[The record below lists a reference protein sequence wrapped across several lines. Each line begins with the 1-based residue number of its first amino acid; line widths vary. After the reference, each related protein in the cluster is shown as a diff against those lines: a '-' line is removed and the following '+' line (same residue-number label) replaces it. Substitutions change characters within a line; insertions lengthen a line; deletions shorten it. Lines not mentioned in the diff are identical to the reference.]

1 MGDKDK
7 KKDQAEGGK
16 NIKENK
22 TVSTLNDTLEKV
34 FRDVALIDPKENVEG
49 VIKEI
54 LRQVRAM
61 KTELTA
67 EEMAQLVFENMQ
79 PKSRDYMLA
88 GLLTDIFAKYG
99 EMKTRHTKNMDE
111 LSPDISKG
119 VFPYLHNYDDALYK
133 EELYALQV
141 ELLKMQRYVKD
152 AGLKIAV
159 IFEGRDAAGK
169 GSTISRFTQNIN
181 PRGARVVALPKPTEA
196 QAGQWYFQRYV
207 THLPTKGEMVFFDR
221 SWYNR
226 AGVERV
232 MKFCTDAEYYEFMRE
247 VPGFERNL
255 VRSGTYVI
263 KFWFSVSQKEQQR
276 RFRERQVSPL
286 KRWKLSPIDLA
297 SLDKWD
303 DYTRAKEAMFFGT
316 DTPEAP
322 WTVIKSDDKKR
333 ARLNAMRYVLHL
345 IPYAERDLKA
355 IGPIDPL
362 IVGRASTMFETA
374 EYAAAPHILAGEL
387 VRPNMPP
394 MLPGPKKKKKK

>member
-207 THLPTKGEMVFFDR
+207 AQLPSPGEVVFFDR

-226 AGVERV
+226 AVVEPV
-232 MKFCTDAEYYEFMRE
+232 MGFCRPEQTQLFLNE
-247 VPGFERNL
+247 VPAFERSL
-255 VRSGTYVI
+255 VEHGIHLT
-263 KFWFSVSQKEQQR
+263 KFWLDVSRDEQKRRFKQR
-276 RFRERQVSPL
+276 RVDPVR
-286 KRWKLSPIDLA
+286 RWKLSPVDIA
-297 SLDKWD
+297 SLDRWD
-303 DYTRAKEAMFFGT
+303 DYTAAIEEMFRKT
-316 DTPEAP
+316 ESPVAP
-322 WTVIKSDDKKR
+322 WTIIRSDDKRR
-333 ARLNAMRYVLHL
+333 ARLNAIRVFLHS
-345 IPYAERDLKA
+345 IEYAEKDEEQ
-355 IGPIDPL
+355 IGPVDGL
-362 IVGRASTMFETA
+362 IVKSVP
-374 EYAAAPHILAGEL
+374 EYLRGYRMSPAI
-387 VRPNMPP
+387 
-394 MLPGPKKKKKK
+394 

>member
-196 QAGQWYFQRYV
+196 KAGQWYFQRYV
-207 THLPTKGEMVFFDR
+207 AQLPSPGEVVFFDR

-226 AGVERV
+226 AVVEPV
-232 MKFCTDAEYYEFMRE
+232 MGFCRPEQTQLFLNE
-247 VPGFERNL
+247 VPAFERSL
-255 VRSGTYVI
+255 VEHGIHLT
-263 KFWFSVSQKEQQR
+263 KFWLDVSRDEQKRRFKQR
-276 RFRERQVSPL
+276 RVDPVR
-286 KRWKLSPIDLA
+286 RWKLSPVDIA
-297 SLDKWD
+297 SLDRWD
-303 DYTRAKEAMFFGT
+303 DYTAAIEEMFRKT
-316 DTPEAP
+316 ESPVAP
-322 WTVIKSDDKKR
+322 WTIIRSDDKRR
-333 ARLNAMRYVLHL
+333 ARLNAIRVFLHS
-345 IPYAERDLKA
+345 IEYAEKDEEQ
-355 IGPIDPL
+355 IGPVDGL
-362 IVGRASTMFETA
+362 IVKSVP
-374 EYAAAPHILAGEL
+374 EYLRGY
-387 VRPNMPP
+387 RM
-394 MLPGPKKKKKK
+394 GPAI

>member
-16 NIKENK
+16 NSKENK

-169 GSTISRFTQNIN
+169 GSTISRFAQNIN

-207 THLPTKGEMVFFDR
+207 AQLPSPGEVVFFDR

-226 AGVERV
+226 AVVEPV
-232 MKFCTDAEYYEFMRE
+232 MGFCRPEQTQLFLNE
-247 VPGFERNL
+247 VPAFERSL
-255 VRSGTYVI
+255 VEHGIHLT
-263 KFWFSVSQKEQQR
+263 KFWLDVSRDEQKRRFKQR
-276 RFRERQVSPL
+276 RVDPVR
-286 KRWKLSPIDLA
+286 RWKLSPVDIA
-297 SLDKWD
+297 SLDRWD
-303 DYTRAKEAMFFGT
+303 DYTAAIEEMFRKT
-316 DTPEAP
+316 ESPVAP
-322 WTVIKSDDKKR
+322 WTIIRSDDKRR
-333 ARLNAMRYVLHL
+333 ARLNAIRVFLHS
-345 IPYAERDLKA
+345 IEYAEKDEEQ
-355 IGPIDPL
+355 IGPVDGL
-362 IVGRASTMFETA
+362 IVKSVP
-374 EYAAAPHILAGEL
+374 EYLRGY
-387 VRPNMPP
+387 RM
-394 MLPGPKKKKKK
+394 GPAI

>member
-141 ELLKMQRYVKD
+141 ELLKMQRYVKN

-207 THLPTKGEMVFFDR
+207 AQLPSPGEVVFFDR

-226 AGVERV
+226 AVVEPV
-232 MKFCTDAEYYEFMRE
+232 MGFCRPEQTQLFLNE
-247 VPGFERNL
+247 VPAFERSL
-255 VRSGTYVI
+255 VEHGIHLT
-263 KFWFSVSQKEQQR
+263 KFWLDVSRDEQKRRFKQR
-276 RFRERQVSPL
+276 RVDPVR
-286 KRWKLSPIDLA
+286 RWKLSPVDIA
-297 SLDKWD
+297 SLDRWD
-303 DYTRAKEAMFFGT
+303 DYTAAIEEMFRKT
-316 DTPEAP
+316 ESPVAP
-322 WTVIKSDDKKR
+322 WTIIRSDDKRR
-333 ARLNAMRYVLHL
+333 ARLNAIRVFLHS
-345 IPYAERDLKA
+345 IEYAEKDEEQ
-355 IGPIDPL
+355 IGPVDGL
-362 IVGRASTMFETA
+362 IVKSVP
-374 EYAAAPHILAGEL
+374 EYLRGY
-387 VRPNMPP
+387 RM
-394 MLPGPKKKKKK
+394 GPAI

>member
-61 KTELTA
+61 KTELTT

-207 THLPTKGEMVFFDR
+207 AQLPSPGEVVFFDR

-226 AGVERV
+226 AVVEPV
-232 MKFCTDAEYYEFMRE
+232 MGFCRPEQTQLFLNE
-247 VPGFERNL
+247 VPAFERSL
-255 VRSGTYVI
+255 VEHGIHLT
-263 KFWFSVSQKEQQR
+263 KFWLDVSRDEQKRRFKQR
-276 RFRERQVSPL
+276 RVDPVR
-286 KRWKLSPIDLA
+286 RWKLSPVDIA
-297 SLDKWD
+297 SLDRWD
-303 DYTRAKEAMFFGT
+303 DYTAAIEEMFRKT
-316 DTPEAP
+316 ESPVAP
-322 WTVIKSDDKKR
+322 WTIIRSDDKRR
-333 ARLNAMRYVLHL
+333 ARLNAIRVFLHS
-345 IPYAERDLKA
+345 IEYAEKDEEQ
-355 IGPIDPL
+355 IGPVDGL
-362 IVGRASTMFETA
+362 IVKSVP
-374 EYAAAPHILAGEL
+374 EYLRGY
-387 VRPNMPP
+387 RM
-394 MLPGPKKKKKK
+394 GPAI

>member
-207 THLPTKGEMVFFDR
+207 AQLPSPGEVVFFDR

-226 AGVERV
+226 AVVEPV
-232 MKFCTDAEYYEFMRE
+232 MGFCRPELTQLFLNE
-247 VPGFERNL
+247 VPAFERSL
-255 VRSGTYVI
+255 VEHGIHLT
-263 KFWFSVSQKEQQR
+263 KFWLDVSRDEQKRRFKQR
-276 RFRERQVSPL
+276 RVDPVR
-286 KRWKLSPIDLA
+286 RWKLSPVDIA
-297 SLDKWD
+297 SLDRWD
-303 DYTRAKEAMFFGT
+303 DYTAAIEEMFRKT
-316 DTPEAP
+316 ESPVAP
-322 WTVIKSDDKKR
+322 WTIIRSDDKRR
-333 ARLNAMRYVLHL
+333 ARLNAIRVFLHS
-345 IPYAERDLKA
+345 IEYAEKDEEQ
-355 IGPIDPL
+355 IGPVDGL
-362 IVGRASTMFETA
+362 IVKSVP
-374 EYAAAPHILAGEL
+374 EYLRGY
-387 VRPNMPP
+387 RM
-394 MLPGPKKKKKK
+394 GPAI

>member
-99 EMKTRHTKNMDE
+99 EKKTRHTKNMDE

-207 THLPTKGEMVFFDR
+207 AQLPSPGEVVFFDR

-226 AGVERV
+226 AVVEPV
-232 MKFCTDAEYYEFMRE
+232 MGFCRPEQTQLFLNE
-247 VPGFERNL
+247 VPAFERSL
-255 VRSGTYVI
+255 VEHGIHLT
-263 KFWFSVSQKEQQR
+263 KFWLDVSRDEQKRRFKQR
-276 RFRERQVSPL
+276 RVDPVR
-286 KRWKLSPIDLA
+286 RWKLSPVDIA
-297 SLDKWD
+297 SLDRWD
-303 DYTRAKEAMFFGT
+303 DYTAAIEEMFRKT
-316 DTPEAP
+316 ESPVAP
-322 WTVIKSDDKKR
+322 WTIIRSDDKRR
-333 ARLNAMRYVLHL
+333 ARLNAIRVFLHS
-345 IPYAERDLKA
+345 IEYAEKDEEQ
-355 IGPIDPL
+355 IGPVDGL
-362 IVGRASTMFETA
+362 IVKSVP
-374 EYAAAPHILAGEL
+374 EYLRGY
-387 VRPNMPP
+387 RM
-394 MLPGPKKKKKK
+394 GPAI

>member
-1 MGDKDK
+1 MPRIKKFNRRGLMGDKDK

-207 THLPTKGEMVFFDR
+207 AQLPSPGEVVFFDR

-226 AGVERV
+226 AVVEPV
-232 MKFCTDAEYYEFMRE
+232 MGFCRPEQTQLFLNE
-247 VPGFERNL
+247 VPAFERSL
-255 VRSGTYVI
+255 VEHGIHLT
-263 KFWFSVSQKEQQR
+263 KFWLDVSRDEQKRRFKQR
-276 RFRERQVSPL
+276 RVDPVR
-286 KRWKLSPIDLA
+286 RWKLSPVDIA
-297 SLDKWD
+297 SLDRWD
-303 DYTRAKEAMFFGT
+303 DYTAAIEEMFRKT
-316 DTPEAP
+316 ESPVAP
-322 WTVIKSDDKKR
+322 WTIIRSDDKRR
-333 ARLNAMRYVLHL
+333 ARLNAIRVFLHS
-345 IPYAERDLKA
+345 IEYAEKDEA
-355 IGPIDPL
+355 NTIPIPVVL
-362 IVGRASTMFETA
+362 SRLLMPTMA
-374 EYAAAPHILAGEL
+374 E
-387 VRPNMPP
+387 
-394 MLPGPKKKKKK
+394 

>member
-1 MGDKDK
+1 MHQKNSTGGELMSDKDK

-16 NIKENK
+16 NSKDNK
-22 TVSTLNDTLEKV
+22 QAPTLNDTLEKV

-79 PKSRDYMLA
+79 PSSRDHMLA

-99 EMKTRHTKNMDE
+99 EMKTRHTRNMDE

-207 THLPTKGEMVFFDR
+207 AQLPSPGEVVFFDR

-226 AGVERV
+226 AVVEPV
-232 MKFCTDAEYYEFMRE
+232 MGFCRPEQTQLFLNE
-247 VPGFERNL
+247 VPAFERSL
-255 VRSGTYVI
+255 VEHGIHLT
-263 KFWFSVSQKEQQR
+263 KFWLDVSRDEQKRRFKQR
-276 RFRERQVSPL
+276 RVDPVR
-286 KRWKLSPIDLA
+286 RWKLSPVDIA
-297 SLDKWD
+297 SLDRWD
-303 DYTRAKEAMFFGT
+303 DYTAAIEEMFRKT
-316 DTPEAP
+316 ESPVAP
-322 WTVIKSDDKKR
+322 WTIIRSDDKRR
-333 ARLNAMRYVLHL
+333 ARLNAIRVFLHS
-345 IPYAERDLKA
+345 IEYAEKDEEQ
-355 IGPIDPL
+355 IGPVDGL
-362 IVGRASTMFETA
+362 IVKSVP
-374 EYAAAPHILAGEL
+374 EYLRGY
-387 VRPNMPP
+387 RM
-394 MLPGPKKKKKK
+394 GPAI

>member
-1 MGDKDK
+1 MSDKDK
-7 KKDQAEGGK
+7 KKDQAEGG
-16 NIKENK
+16 ENAK
-22 TVSTLNDTLEKV
+22 DNKQAPTLNDTLEKV

-79 PKSRDYMLA
+79 PSSRDHMLA

-99 EMKTRHTKNMDE
+99 EMKTRHSRNMDE

-181 PRGARVVALPKPTEA
+181 PRGARVVALPKPTDA

-207 THLPTKGEMVFFDR
+207 AQLPSPGEVVFFDR

-226 AGVERV
+226 AVVEPV
-232 MKFCTDAEYYEFMRE
+232 MGFCRPEQTQLFLNE
-247 VPGFERNL
+247 VPAFERSL
-255 VRSGTYVI
+255 VEHGIHLT
-263 KFWFSVSQKEQQR
+263 KFWLDVSRDEQKRRFKQR
-276 RFRERQVSPL
+276 RVDPVR
-286 KRWKLSPIDLA
+286 RWKLSPVDIA
-297 SLDKWD
+297 SLDRWD
-303 DYTRAKEAMFFGT
+303 DYTAAIEEMFRKT
-316 DTPEAP
+316 ESPVAP
-322 WTVIKSDDKKR
+322 WTIIRSDDKRR
-333 ARLNAMRYVLHL
+333 ARLNAIRVFLHS
-345 IPYAERDLKA
+345 IEYAEKDEEQ
-355 IGPIDPL
+355 IGPVDGL
-362 IVGRASTMFETA
+362 IVKSVP
-374 EYAAAPHILAGEL
+374 EYLRGY
-387 VRPNMPP
+387 RM
-394 MLPGPKKKKKK
+394 GPAI

>member
-22 TVSTLNDTLEKV
+22 TVSTINDTLEKV

-207 THLPTKGEMVFFDR
+207 AQLPSPGEVVFFDR

-226 AGVERV
+226 AVVEPV
-232 MKFCTDAEYYEFMRE
+232 MGFCRPEQTQLFLNE
-247 VPGFERNL
+247 VPAFERSL
-255 VRSGTYVI
+255 VEHGIHLT
-263 KFWFSVSQKEQQR
+263 KFWLDVSRDEQKRRFKQR
-276 RFRERQVSPL
+276 RVDPVR
-286 KRWKLSPIDLA
+286 RWKLSPVDIA
-297 SLDKWD
+297 SLDRWD
-303 DYTRAKEAMFFGT
+303 DYTAAIEEMFRKT
-316 DTPEAP
+316 ESPVAP
-322 WTVIKSDDKKR
+322 WTIIRSDDKRR
-333 ARLNAMRYVLHL
+333 ARLNAIRVFLHS
-345 IPYAERDLKA
+345 IEYAEKDEEQ
-355 IGPIDPL
+355 IGPVDGL
-362 IVGRASTMFETA
+362 IVKSVP
-374 EYAAAPHILAGEL
+374 EYLRGY
-387 VRPNMPP
+387 RM
-394 MLPGPKKKKKK
+394 GPAI

>member
-207 THLPTKGEMVFFDR
+207 AQLPSPGEVVFFDR

-226 AGVERV
+226 AVVEPV
-232 MKFCTDAEYYEFMRE
+232 MGFCRPEQTQLFLNE
-247 VPGFERNL
+247 VPAFERSL
-255 VRSGTYVI
+255 VEHGIHLT
-263 KFWFSVSQKEQQR
+263 KFWLDVTRDEQKRRFKQR
-276 RFRERQVSPL
+276 RVDPVR
-286 KRWKLSPIDLA
+286 RWKLSPVDIA
-297 SLDKWD
+297 SLDRWD
-303 DYTRAKEAMFFGT
+303 DYTAAIEEMFRKT
-316 DTPEAP
+316 ESPVAP
-322 WTVIKSDDKKR
+322 WTIIRSDDKRR
-333 ARLNAMRYVLHL
+333 ARLNAIRVFLHS
-345 IPYAERDLKA
+345 IEYAEKDEEQ
-355 IGPIDPL
+355 IGPVDGL
-362 IVGRASTMFETA
+362 IVKSVP
-374 EYAAAPHILAGEL
+374 EYLRGY
-387 VRPNMPP
+387 RM
-394 MLPGPKKKKKK
+394 GPAI

>member
-16 NIKENK
+16 NSKENK

-79 PKSRDYMLA
+79 TKSRDYMLA

-207 THLPTKGEMVFFDR
+207 AQLPSPGEVVFFDR

-226 AGVERV
+226 AVVEPV
-232 MKFCTDAEYYEFMRE
+232 MGFCRPEQTQLFLNE
-247 VPGFERNL
+247 VPAFERSL
-255 VRSGTYVI
+255 VEHGIHLT
-263 KFWFSVSQKEQQR
+263 KFWLDVTRDEQKRRFKQR
-276 RFRERQVSPL
+276 RVDPVR
-286 KRWKLSPIDLA
+286 RWKLSPVDIA
-297 SLDKWD
+297 SLDRWD
-303 DYTRAKEAMFFGT
+303 DYTAAIEEMFRKT
-316 DTPEAP
+316 ESPVAP
-322 WTVIKSDDKKR
+322 WTIIRSDDKRR
-333 ARLNAMRYVLHL
+333 ARLNAIRVFLHS
-345 IPYAERDLKA
+345 IEYAEKDEEQ
-355 IGPIDPL
+355 IGPVDGL
-362 IVGRASTMFETA
+362 IVKSVP
-374 EYAAAPHILAGEL
+374 EYLRGY
-387 VRPNMPP
+387 RM
-394 MLPGPKKKKKK
+394 GPAI

>member
-67 EEMAQLVFENMQ
+67 EEMSQLVFENMQ

-207 THLPTKGEMVFFDR
+207 AQLPSPGEVVFFDR

-226 AGVERV
+226 AVVEPV
-232 MKFCTDAEYYEFMRE
+232 MGFCRPEQTQLFLNE
-247 VPGFERNL
+247 VPAFERSL
-255 VRSGTYVI
+255 VEHGIHLT
-263 KFWFSVSQKEQQR
+263 KFWLDVSRDEQKRRFKQR
-276 RFRERQVSPL
+276 RVDPVR
-286 KRWKLSPIDLA
+286 RWKLSPVDIA
-297 SLDKWD
+297 SLDRWD
-303 DYTRAKEAMFFGT
+303 DYTAAIEEMFRKT
-316 DTPEAP
+316 ESPVAP
-322 WTVIKSDDKKR
+322 WTIIRSDDKRR
-333 ARLNAMRYVLHL
+333 ARLNAIRVFLHS
-345 IPYAERDLKA
+345 IEYAEKDEEQ
-355 IGPIDPL
+355 IGPVDGL
-362 IVGRASTMFETA
+362 IVKSVP
-374 EYAAAPHILAGEL
+374 EYLRGY
-387 VRPNMPP
+387 RM
-394 MLPGPKKKKKK
+394 GPAI

>member
-1 MGDKDK
+1 MSDKDK

-16 NIKENK
+16 NAKDNK
-22 TVSTLNDTLEKV
+22 HAPTLNDTLEKV

-79 PKSRDYMLA
+79 PSSRDHMLA

-99 EMKTRHTKNMDE
+99 EMKTRHTRNMDE
-111 LSPDISKG
+111 LSPDISRG

-181 PRGARVVALPKPTEA
+181 PRGARVVALPKPTDA

-207 THLPTKGEMVFFDR
+207 AQLPSPGEVVFFDR

-226 AGVERV
+226 AVVEPV
-232 MKFCTDAEYYEFMRE
+232 MGFCRPEQTQLFLNE
-247 VPGFERNL
+247 VPAFERSL
-255 VRSGTYVI
+255 VEHGIHLT
-263 KFWFSVSQKEQQR
+263 KFWLDVSRDEQKRRFKQR
-276 RFRERQVSPL
+276 RVDPVR
-286 KRWKLSPIDLA
+286 RWKLSPVDIA
-297 SLDKWD
+297 SLDRWD
-303 DYTRAKEAMFFGT
+303 DYTAAIEEMFRKT
-316 DTPEAP
+316 ESPVAP
-322 WTVIKSDDKKR
+322 WTIIRSDDKRR
-333 ARLNAMRYVLHL
+333 ARLNAIRVFLHS
-345 IPYAERDLKA
+345 IEYAEKDEEQ
-355 IGPIDPL
+355 IGPVDGL
-362 IVGRASTMFETA
+362 IVKSVP
-374 EYAAAPHILAGEL
+374 EYLRGY
-387 VRPNMPP
+387 RM
-394 MLPGPKKKKKK
+394 GPAI

>member
-16 NIKENK
+16 NIKGNK

-61 KTELTA
+61 KTEFTA

-207 THLPTKGEMVFFDR
+207 AQLPSPGEVVFFDR

-226 AGVERV
+226 AVVEPV
-232 MKFCTDAEYYEFMRE
+232 MGFCRPEQTQLFLNE
-247 VPGFERNL
+247 VPAFERSL
-255 VRSGTYVI
+255 VEHGIHLT
-263 KFWFSVSQKEQQR
+263 KFWLDVSRDEQKRRFKQR
-276 RFRERQVSPL
+276 RVDPVR
-286 KRWKLSPIDLA
+286 RWKLSPVDIA
-297 SLDKWD
+297 SLDRWD
-303 DYTRAKEAMFFGT
+303 DYTAAIEEMFRKT
-316 DTPEAP
+316 ESPVAP
-322 WTVIKSDDKKR
+322 WTIIRSDDKRR
-333 ARLNAMRYVLHL
+333 ARLNAIRVFLHS
-345 IPYAERDLKA
+345 IEYAEKDEEQ
-355 IGPIDPL
+355 IGPVDGL
-362 IVGRASTMFETA
+362 IVKSVP
-374 EYAAAPHILAGEL
+374 EYLRGY
-387 VRPNMPP
+387 RM
-394 MLPGPKKKKKK
+394 GPAI

>member
-34 FRDVALIDPKENVEG
+34 FRDVALVDPKENVEG

-207 THLPTKGEMVFFDR
+207 AQLPSPGEVVFFDR

-226 AGVERV
+226 AVVEPV
-232 MKFCTDAEYYEFMRE
+232 MGFCRPEQTQLFLNE
-247 VPGFERNL
+247 VPAFERSL
-255 VRSGTYVI
+255 VEHGIHLT
-263 KFWFSVSQKEQQR
+263 KFWLDVSRDEQKRRFKQR
-276 RFRERQVSPL
+276 RVDPVR
-286 KRWKLSPIDLA
+286 RWKLSPVDIA
-297 SLDKWD
+297 SLDRWD
-303 DYTRAKEAMFFGT
+303 DYTAAIEEMFRKT
-316 DTPEAP
+316 ESPVAP
-322 WTVIKSDDKKR
+322 WTIIRSDDKRR
-333 ARLNAMRYVLHL
+333 ARLNAIRVFLHS
-345 IPYAERDLKA
+345 IEYAEKDEEQ
-355 IGPIDPL
+355 IGPVDGL
-362 IVGRASTMFETA
+362 IVKSVP
-374 EYAAAPHILAGEL
+374 EYLRGY
-387 VRPNMPP
+387 RM
-394 MLPGPKKKKKK
+394 GPAI

>member
-22 TVSTLNDTLEKV
+22 TVPTLNDTLEKV

-207 THLPTKGEMVFFDR
+207 AQLPSPGEVVFFDR

-226 AGVERV
+226 AVVEPV
-232 MKFCTDAEYYEFMRE
+232 MGFCRPEQTQLFLNE
-247 VPGFERNL
+247 VPAFERSL
-255 VRSGTYVI
+255 VEHGIHLT
-263 KFWFSVSQKEQQR
+263 KFWLDVSRDEQKRRFKQR
-276 RFRERQVSPL
+276 RVDPVR
-286 KRWKLSPIDLA
+286 RWKLSPVDIA
-297 SLDKWD
+297 SLDRWD
-303 DYTRAKEAMFFGT
+303 DYTAAIEEMFRKT
-316 DTPEAP
+316 ESPVAP
-322 WTVIKSDDKKR
+322 WTIIRSDDKRR
-333 ARLNAMRYVLHL
+333 ARLNAIRVFLHS
-345 IPYAERDLKA
+345 IEYAEKDEEQ
-355 IGPIDPL
+355 IGPVDGL
-362 IVGRASTMFETA
+362 IVKSVP
-374 EYAAAPHILAGEL
+374 EYLRGY
-387 VRPNMPP
+387 RM
-394 MLPGPKKKKKK
+394 GPAI

>member
-7 KKDQAEGGK
+7 KKDQAESGK

-207 THLPTKGEMVFFDR
+207 AQLPSPGEVVFFDR

-226 AGVERV
+226 AVVEPV
-232 MKFCTDAEYYEFMRE
+232 MGFCRPEQTQLFLNE
-247 VPGFERNL
+247 VPAFERSL
-255 VRSGTYVI
+255 VEHGIHLT
-263 KFWFSVSQKEQQR
+263 KFWLDVSRDEQKRRFKQR
-276 RFRERQVSPL
+276 RVDPVR
-286 KRWKLSPIDLA
+286 RWKLSPVDIA
-297 SLDKWD
+297 SLDRWD
-303 DYTRAKEAMFFGT
+303 DYTAAIEEMFRKT
-316 DTPEAP
+316 ESPVAP
-322 WTVIKSDDKKR
+322 WTIIRSDDKRR
-333 ARLNAMRYVLHL
+333 ARLNAIRVFLHS
-345 IPYAERDLKA
+345 IEYAEKDEEQ
-355 IGPIDPL
+355 IGPVDGL
-362 IVGRASTMFETA
+362 IVKSVP
-374 EYAAAPHILAGEL
+374 EYLRGY
-387 VRPNMPP
+387 RM
-394 MLPGPKKKKKK
+394 GPAI

>member
-1 MGDKDK
+1 MSDKDK
-7 KKDQAEGGK
+7 KKDQAEVGK
-16 NIKENK
+16 NAKDNK
-22 TVSTLNDTLEKV
+22 QAPTLNDTLEKV

-79 PKSRDYMLA
+79 PSSRDHMLA

-99 EMKTRHTKNMDE
+99 EMKTRHTRNMDE

-181 PRGARVVALPKPTEA
+181 PRGARVVALPKPTDA

-207 THLPTKGEMVFFDR
+207 AQLPSPGEVVFFDR

-226 AGVERV
+226 AVVEPV
-232 MKFCTDAEYYEFMRE
+232 MGFCRPEQTQLFLNE
-247 VPGFERNL
+247 VPAFERSL
-255 VRSGTYVI
+255 VEHGIHLT
-263 KFWFSVSQKEQQR
+263 KFWLDVSRDEQKRRFKQR
-276 RFRERQVSPL
+276 RVDPVR
-286 KRWKLSPIDLA
+286 RWKLSPVDIA
-297 SLDKWD
+297 SLDRWD
-303 DYTRAKEAMFFGT
+303 DYTAAIEEMFRKT
-316 DTPEAP
+316 ESPVAP
-322 WTVIKSDDKKR
+322 WTIIRSDDKRR
-333 ARLNAMRYVLHL
+333 ARLNAIRVFLHS
-345 IPYAERDLKA
+345 IEYAEKDEEQ
-355 IGPIDPL
+355 IGPVDGL
-362 IVGRASTMFETA
+362 IVKSVP
-374 EYAAAPHILAGEL
+374 EYLRGY
-387 VRPNMPP
+387 RM
-394 MLPGPKKKKKK
+394 GPAI

>member
-1 MGDKDK
+1 MSDKDK

-16 NIKENK
+16 NAKDNK
-22 TVSTLNDTLEKV
+22 QAPTLNDTLEKV

-79 PKSRDYMLA
+79 PSSRDHMLA

-99 EMKTRHTKNMDE
+99 EMKTRHTRNMDE

-181 PRGARVVALPKPTEA
+181 PRGARVVALPKPTDA

-207 THLPTKGEMVFFDR
+207 AQLPSPGEVVFFDR

-226 AGVERV
+226 AVVEPV
-232 MKFCTDAEYYEFMRE
+232 MGFCRPEQTQLFLNE
-247 VPGFERNL
+247 VPAFERSL
-255 VRSGTYVI
+255 VEHGIHLT
-263 KFWFSVSQKEQQR
+263 KFWLDVSRDEQKRRFKQR
-276 RFRERQVSPL
+276 RVDPVR
-286 KRWKLSPIDLA
+286 RWKLSPVDIA
-297 SLDKWD
+297 SLDRWD
-303 DYTRAKEAMFFGT
+303 DYTAAIEEMFRKT
-316 DTPEAP
+316 ESPVAP
-322 WTVIKSDDKKR
+322 WTIIRSDDKHR
-333 ARLNAMRYVLHL
+333 ARLNAIRVFLHS
-345 IPYAERDLKA
+345 IEYAEKDEEQ
-355 IGPIDPL
+355 IGPVDGL
-362 IVGRASTMFETA
+362 IVKSVP
-374 EYAAAPHILAGEL
+374 EYLRGY
-387 VRPNMPP
+387 RM
-394 MLPGPKKKKKK
+394 GPAI

>member
-181 PRGARVVALPKPTEA
+181 PRGARVVALPKPPEA
-196 QAGQWYFQRYV
+196 HAGQWYFQRYV
-207 THLPTKGEMVFFDR
+207 AQLPSPGEVVFFDR

-226 AGVERV
+226 AVVEPV
-232 MKFCTDAEYYEFMRE
+232 MGFCRPEQTQLFLNE
-247 VPGFERNL
+247 VPAFERSL
-255 VRSGTYVI
+255 VEHGIHLT
-263 KFWFSVSQKEQQR
+263 KFWLDVSRDEQKRRFKQR
-276 RFRERQVSPL
+276 RVDPVR
-286 KRWKLSPIDLA
+286 RWKLSPVDIA
-297 SLDKWD
+297 SLDRWD
-303 DYTRAKEAMFFGT
+303 DYTAAIEEMFRKT
-316 DTPEAP
+316 ESPVAP
-322 WTVIKSDDKKR
+322 WTIIRSDDKRR
-333 ARLNAMRYVLHL
+333 ARLNAIRVFLHS
-345 IPYAERDLKA
+345 IEYAEKDEEQ
-355 IGPIDPL
+355 IGPVDGL
-362 IVGRASTMFETA
+362 IVKSVP
-374 EYAAAPHILAGEL
+374 EYLRGY
-387 VRPNMPP
+387 RM
-394 MLPGPKKKKKK
+394 GPAI

>member
-1 MGDKDK
+1 MSDKDK

-16 NIKENK
+16 NAKDNK
-22 TVSTLNDTLEKV
+22 QAPTLNDTLEKV

-61 KTELTA
+61 KTELTD

-79 PKSRDYMLA
+79 PSSRDHMLA

-99 EMKTRHTKNMDE
+99 EMKTRHTRNMDE

-181 PRGARVVALPKPTEA
+181 PRGARVVALPKPTDA

-207 THLPTKGEMVFFDR
+207 AQLPSPGEVVFFDR

-226 AGVERV
+226 AVVEPV
-232 MKFCTDAEYYEFMRE
+232 MGFCRPEQTQLFLNE
-247 VPGFERNL
+247 VPAFERSL
-255 VRSGTYVI
+255 VEHGIHLT
-263 KFWFSVSQKEQQR
+263 KFWLDVSRDEQKRRFKQR
-276 RFRERQVSPL
+276 RVDPVR
-286 KRWKLSPIDLA
+286 RWKLSPVDIA
-297 SLDKWD
+297 SLDRWD
-303 DYTRAKEAMFFGT
+303 DYTAAIEEMFRKT
-316 DTPEAP
+316 ESPVAP
-322 WTVIKSDDKKR
+322 WTIIRSDDKRR
-333 ARLNAMRYVLHL
+333 ARLNVIRVFLHS
-345 IPYAERDLKA
+345 IEYAEKDEEQ
-355 IGPIDPL
+355 IGPVDGL
-362 IVGRASTMFETA
+362 IVKSVP
-374 EYAAAPHILAGEL
+374 EYLRGY
-387 VRPNMPP
+387 RM
-394 MLPGPKKKKKK
+394 GPAI

>member
-207 THLPTKGEMVFFDR
+207 AQLPSPGEVVFFDR

-226 AGVERV
+226 AVVEPV
-232 MKFCTDAEYYEFMRE
+232 MGFCRPEQTQLFLNE
-247 VPGFERNL
+247 VPAFERSL
-255 VRSGTYVI
+255 VEHGIHLT
-263 KFWFSVSQKEQQR
+263 KFWLDVSRDEQKRRFKQR
-276 RFRERQVSPL
+276 RVDPVR
-286 KRWKLSPIDLA
+286 RWKLSPVDIA
-297 SLDKWD
+297 SLDRWD
-303 DYTRAKEAMFFGT
+303 DYTAAIEEMFRKT
-316 DTPEAP
+316 ESPVAP
-322 WTVIKSDDKKR
+322 STIIRSDDKRR
-333 ARLNAMRYVLHL
+333 ARLNAIRVFLHS
-345 IPYAERDLKA
+345 IEYAEKDEEQ
-355 IGPIDPL
+355 IGPVDGL
-362 IVGRASTMFETA
+362 IVKSVP
-374 EYAAAPHILAGEL
+374 EYLRGY
-387 VRPNMPP
+387 RM
-394 MLPGPKKKKKK
+394 GPAI

>member
-1 MGDKDK
+1 MSDKDK

-16 NIKENK
+16 NAKDNK
-22 TVSTLNDTLEKV
+22 QAPTLNDTLEKV

-79 PKSRDYMLA
+79 PSSRDHMLA

-99 EMKTRHTKNMDE
+99 EMKTRHTRNMDE

-207 THLPTKGEMVFFDR
+207 AQLPSPGEVVFFDR

-226 AGVERV
+226 AVVEPV
-232 MKFCTDAEYYEFMRE
+232 MGFCRTEQTQLFLNE
-247 VPGFERNL
+247 VPAFERSL
-255 VRSGTYVI
+255 VEHGIHLT
-263 KFWFSVSQKEQQR
+263 KFWLDVSRDEQKRRFKQR
-276 RFRERQVSPL
+276 RVDPVR
-286 KRWKLSPIDLA
+286 RWKLSPVDIA
-297 SLDKWD
+297 SLDRWD
-303 DYTRAKEAMFFGT
+303 DYTAAIEEMFRKT
-316 DTPEAP
+316 ESPVAP
-322 WTVIKSDDKKR
+322 WTIIRSDDKRR
-333 ARLNAMRYVLHL
+333 ARLNAIRVFLHS
-345 IPYAERDLKA
+345 IEYAEKDEEQ
-355 IGPIDPL
+355 IGPVDGL
-362 IVGRASTMFETA
+362 IVKSVP
-374 EYAAAPHILAGEL
+374 EYLRGY
-387 VRPNMPP
+387 RM
-394 MLPGPKKKKKK
+394 GPAI

>member
-34 FRDVALIDPKENVEG
+34 FRDVALIDPKENIEG

-207 THLPTKGEMVFFDR
+207 AQLPSPGEVVFFDR

-226 AGVERV
+226 AVVEPV
-232 MKFCTDAEYYEFMRE
+232 MGFCRPEQTQLFLNE
-247 VPGFERNL
+247 VPAFERSL
-255 VRSGTYVI
+255 VEHGIHLT
-263 KFWFSVSQKEQQR
+263 KFWLDVSRDEQKRRFKQR
-276 RFRERQVSPL
+276 RVDPVR
-286 KRWKLSPIDLA
+286 RWKLSPVDIA
-297 SLDKWD
+297 SLDRWD
-303 DYTRAKEAMFFGT
+303 DYTAAIEEMFRKT
-316 DTPEAP
+316 ESPVAP
-322 WTVIKSDDKKR
+322 WTIIRSDDKRR
-333 ARLNAMRYVLHL
+333 ARLNAIRVFLHS
-345 IPYAERDLKA
+345 IEYAEKDEEQ
-355 IGPIDPL
+355 IGPVDGL
-362 IVGRASTMFETA
+362 IVKSVP
-374 EYAAAPHILAGEL
+374 EYLRGY
-387 VRPNMPP
+387 RM
-394 MLPGPKKKKKK
+394 GPAI

>member
-1 MGDKDK
+1 MSDKDK

-16 NIKENK
+16 NAKDSK
-22 TVSTLNDTLEKV
+22 QAPTLNDTLEKV

-79 PKSRDYMLA
+79 PSSRDHMLA

-99 EMKTRHTKNMDE
+99 EMKTRHSRNMDE

-181 PRGARVVALPKPTEA
+181 PRGARVVALPKPTDA

-207 THLPTKGEMVFFDR
+207 AQLPSPGEVVFFDR

-226 AGVERV
+226 AVVEPV
-232 MKFCTDAEYYEFMRE
+232 MGFCRPEQTQLFLNE
-247 VPGFERNL
+247 VPAFERSL
-255 VRSGTYVI
+255 VEHGIHLT
-263 KFWFSVSQKEQQR
+263 KFWLDVSRDEQKRRFKQR
-276 RFRERQVSPL
+276 RVDPVR
-286 KRWKLSPIDLA
+286 RWKLSPVDIA
-297 SLDKWD
+297 SLDRWD
-303 DYTRAKEAMFFGT
+303 DYTAAIEEMFRKT
-316 DTPEAP
+316 ESPVAP
-322 WTVIKSDDKKR
+322 WTIIRSDDKRR
-333 ARLNAMRYVLHL
+333 ARLNAIRVFLHS
-345 IPYAERDLKA
+345 IEYAEKDEEQ
-355 IGPIDPL
+355 IGPVDGL
-362 IVGRASTMFETA
+362 IVKSVP
-374 EYAAAPHILAGEL
+374 EYLRGY
-387 VRPNMPP
+387 RM
-394 MLPGPKKKKKK
+394 GPAI

>member
-22 TVSTLNDTLEKV
+22 TVSTLNDTLEKG

-207 THLPTKGEMVFFDR
+207 AQLPSPGEVVFFDR

-226 AGVERV
+226 AVVEPV
-232 MKFCTDAEYYEFMRE
+232 MGFCRPEQTQLFLNE
-247 VPGFERNL
+247 VPAFERSL
-255 VRSGTYVI
+255 VEHGIHLT
-263 KFWFSVSQKEQQR
+263 KFWLDVSRDEQKRRFKQR
-276 RFRERQVSPL
+276 RVDPVR
-286 KRWKLSPIDLA
+286 RWKLSPVDIA
-297 SLDKWD
+297 SLDRWD
-303 DYTRAKEAMFFGT
+303 DYTAAIEEMFRKT
-316 DTPEAP
+316 ESPVAP
-322 WTVIKSDDKKR
+322 WTIIRSDDKRR
-333 ARLNAMRYVLHL
+333 ARLNAIRVFLHS
-345 IPYAERDLKA
+345 IEYAEKDEEQ
-355 IGPIDPL
+355 IGPVDGL
-362 IVGRASTMFETA
+362 IVKSVP
-374 EYAAAPHILAGEL
+374 EYLRGY
-387 VRPNMPP
+387 RM
-394 MLPGPKKKKKK
+394 GPAI

>member
-1 MGDKDK
+1 MSDKDK

-16 NIKENK
+16 NAKDNK
-22 TVSTLNDTLEKV
+22 QAPTLNDTLEKV

-79 PKSRDYMLA
+79 PSSRDHMLA

-99 EMKTRHTKNMDE
+99 EMKTSHTRNMDE

-181 PRGARVVALPKPTEA
+181 PRGARVVALPKPTDA

-207 THLPTKGEMVFFDR
+207 AQLPSPGEVVFFDR

-226 AGVERV
+226 AVVEPV
-232 MKFCTDAEYYEFMRE
+232 MGFCRPEQTQLFLNE
-247 VPGFERNL
+247 VPAFERSL
-255 VRSGTYVI
+255 VEHGIHLT
-263 KFWFSVSQKEQQR
+263 KFWLDVSRDEQKRRFKQR
-276 RFRERQVSPL
+276 RVDPVR
-286 KRWKLSPIDLA
+286 RWKLSPVDIA
-297 SLDKWD
+297 SLDRWD
-303 DYTRAKEAMFFGT
+303 DYTAAIEEMFRKT
-316 DTPEAP
+316 ESPVAP
-322 WTVIKSDDKKR
+322 WTIIRSDDKRR
-333 ARLNAMRYVLHL
+333 ARLNAIRVFLHS
-345 IPYAERDLKA
+345 IEYAEKDEEQ
-355 IGPIDPL
+355 IGPVDGL
-362 IVGRASTMFETA
+362 IVKSVP
-374 EYAAAPHILAGEL
+374 EYLRGY
-387 VRPNMPP
+387 RM
-394 MLPGPKKKKKK
+394 GPAI

>member
-79 PKSRDYMLA
+79 PKSRDYMLS

-207 THLPTKGEMVFFDR
+207 AQLPSPGEVVFFDR

-226 AGVERV
+226 AVVEPV
-232 MKFCTDAEYYEFMRE
+232 MGFCRPEQTQLFLNE
-247 VPGFERNL
+247 VPAFERSL
-255 VRSGTYVI
+255 VEHGIHLT
-263 KFWFSVSQKEQQR
+263 KFWLDVSRDEQKRRFKQR
-276 RFRERQVSPL
+276 RVDPVR
-286 KRWKLSPIDLA
+286 RWKLSPVDIA
-297 SLDKWD
+297 SLDRWD
-303 DYTRAKEAMFFGT
+303 DYTAAIEEMFRKT
-316 DTPEAP
+316 ESPVAP
-322 WTVIKSDDKKR
+322 WTIIRSDDKRR
-333 ARLNAMRYVLHL
+333 ARLNAIRVFLHS
-345 IPYAERDLKA
+345 IEYAEKDEEQ
-355 IGPIDPL
+355 IGPVDGL
-362 IVGRASTMFETA
+362 IVKSVP
-374 EYAAAPHILAGEL
+374 EYLRGY
-387 VRPNMPP
+387 RM
-394 MLPGPKKKKKK
+394 GPAI

>member
-111 LSPDISKG
+111 LSPNISKG

-207 THLPTKGEMVFFDR
+207 AQLPSPGEVVFFDR

-226 AGVERV
+226 AVVEPV
-232 MKFCTDAEYYEFMRE
+232 MGFCRPEQTQLFLNE
-247 VPGFERNL
+247 VPAFERSL
-255 VRSGTYVI
+255 VEHGIHLT
-263 KFWFSVSQKEQQR
+263 KFWLDVSRDEQKRRFKQR
-276 RFRERQVSPL
+276 RVDPVR
-286 KRWKLSPIDLA
+286 RWKLSPVDIA
-297 SLDKWD
+297 SLDRWD
-303 DYTRAKEAMFFGT
+303 DYTAAIEEMFRKT
-316 DTPEAP
+316 ESPVAP
-322 WTVIKSDDKKR
+322 WTIIRSDDKRR
-333 ARLNAMRYVLHL
+333 ARLNAIRVFLHS
-345 IPYAERDLKA
+345 IEYAEKDEEQ
-355 IGPIDPL
+355 IGPVDGL
-362 IVGRASTMFETA
+362 IVKSVP
-374 EYAAAPHILAGEL
+374 EYLRGY
-387 VRPNMPP
+387 RM
-394 MLPGPKKKKKK
+394 GPAI

>member
-1 MGDKDK
+1 MSDKDK

-16 NIKENK
+16 NSKDNK
-22 TVSTLNDTLEKV
+22 QAPTLNDTLEKV

-79 PKSRDYMLA
+79 PSSRDHMLA

-99 EMKTRHTKNMDE
+99 EMKTRHTRNMDE

-181 PRGARVVALPKPTEA
+181 PRGARVVALPKPTDA

-207 THLPTKGEMVFFDR
+207 AQLPSPGEVVFFDR

-226 AGVERV
+226 AVVEPV
-232 MKFCTDAEYYEFMRE
+232 MGFCRPEQTQLFLNE
-247 VPGFERNL
+247 VPAFERSL
-255 VRSGTYVI
+255 VEHGIHLT
-263 KFWFSVSQKEQQR
+263 KFWLDVSRDEQKRRFKQR
-276 RFRERQVSPL
+276 RVDPVR
-286 KRWKLSPIDLA
+286 RWKLSPVDIA
-297 SLDKWD
+297 SLDRWD
-303 DYTRAKEAMFFGT
+303 DYTAAIEEMFRKT
-316 DTPEAP
+316 ESPVAP
-322 WTVIKSDDKKR
+322 WTIIRSDDKRR
-333 ARLNAMRYVLHL
+333 ARLNAIRVFLHS
-345 IPYAERDLKA
+345 IEYAEKDEEQ
-355 IGPIDPL
+355 IGPVDGL
-362 IVGRASTMFETA
+362 IVKSVP
-374 EYAAAPHILAGEL
+374 EYLRGY
-387 VRPNMPP
+387 RM
-394 MLPGPKKKKKK
+394 GPAI

>member
-207 THLPTKGEMVFFDR
+207 AQLPSPGEVVFFDR

-226 AGVERV
+226 AVVEPV
-232 MKFCTDAEYYEFMRE
+232 MGFCRPEQTQLFLNE
-247 VPGFERNL
+247 VPAFERSL
-255 VRSGTYVI
+255 VEHGIHLT
-263 KFWFSVSQKEQQR
+263 KFWLDVSRDEQKRRFKQR
-276 RFRERQVSPL
+276 RVDPVR
-286 KRWKLSPIDLA
+286 RWKLSPVDIA
-297 SLDKWD
+297 SLDRWD
-303 DYTRAKEAMFFGT
+303 DYTAAIEEMFRKT
-316 DTPEAP
+316 ESPVAP
-322 WTVIKSDDKKR
+322 WTIIRSDDKRR
-333 ARLNAMRYVLHL
+333 ARLNAIRVFLHS
-345 IPYAERDLKA
+345 IEYSEKDEEQ
-355 IGPIDPL
+355 IGPVDGL
-362 IVGRASTMFETA
+362 IVKSVP
-374 EYAAAPHILAGEL
+374 EYLRGY
-387 VRPNMPP
+387 RM
-394 MLPGPKKKKKK
+394 GPAI

>member
-22 TVSTLNDTLEKV
+22 TVSPLNDTLEKV

-207 THLPTKGEMVFFDR
+207 AQLPSPGEVVFFDR

-226 AGVERV
+226 AVVEPV
-232 MKFCTDAEYYEFMRE
+232 MGFCRPEQTQLFLNE
-247 VPGFERNL
+247 VPAFERSL
-255 VRSGTYVI
+255 VEHGIHLT
-263 KFWFSVSQKEQQR
+263 KFWLDVSRDEQKRRFKQR
-276 RFRERQVSPL
+276 RVDPVR
-286 KRWKLSPIDLA
+286 RWKLSPVDIA
-297 SLDKWD
+297 SLDRWD
-303 DYTRAKEAMFFGT
+303 DYTAAIEEMFRKT
-316 DTPEAP
+316 ESPVAP
-322 WTVIKSDDKKR
+322 WTIIRSDDKRR
-333 ARLNAMRYVLHL
+333 ARLNAIRVFLHS
-345 IPYAERDLKA
+345 IEYAEKDEEQ
-355 IGPIDPL
+355 IGPVDGL
-362 IVGRASTMFETA
+362 IVKSVP
-374 EYAAAPHILAGEL
+374 EYLRGY
-387 VRPNMPP
+387 RM
-394 MLPGPKKKKKK
+394 GPAI

>member
-22 TVSTLNDTLEKV
+22 KVSTLNDTLEKV

-207 THLPTKGEMVFFDR
+207 AQLPSPGEVVFFDR

-226 AGVERV
+226 AVVEPV
-232 MKFCTDAEYYEFMRE
+232 MGFCRPEQTQLFLNE
-247 VPGFERNL
+247 VPAFERSL
-255 VRSGTYVI
+255 VEHGIHLT
-263 KFWFSVSQKEQQR
+263 KFWLDVSRDEQKRRFKQR
-276 RFRERQVSPL
+276 RVDPVR
-286 KRWKLSPIDLA
+286 RWKLSPVDIA
-297 SLDKWD
+297 SLDRWD
-303 DYTRAKEAMFFGT
+303 DYTAAIEEMFRKT
-316 DTPEAP
+316 ESPVAP
-322 WTVIKSDDKKR
+322 WTIIRSDDKRR
-333 ARLNAMRYVLHL
+333 ARLNAIRVFLHS
-345 IPYAERDLKA
+345 IEYAEKDEEQ
-355 IGPIDPL
+355 IGPVDGL
-362 IVGRASTMFETA
+362 IVKSVP
-374 EYAAAPHILAGEL
+374 EYLRGY
-387 VRPNMPP
+387 RM
-394 MLPGPKKKKKK
+394 GPAI